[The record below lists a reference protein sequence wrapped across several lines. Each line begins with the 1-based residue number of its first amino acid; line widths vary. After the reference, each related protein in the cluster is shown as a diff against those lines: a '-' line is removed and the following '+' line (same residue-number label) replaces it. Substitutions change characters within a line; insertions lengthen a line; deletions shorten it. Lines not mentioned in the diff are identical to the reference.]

1 MKAAPIIVTLLVCIT
16 ALMVAHMVTEGHR
29 YDVVAVGAVS
39 QHFYFV
45 WLTSVSRSKKRYL

>member
-1 MKAAPIIVTLLVCIT
+1 VKAAPIIVTLLVCIT

-45 WLTSVSRSKKRYL
+45 WLTSVSRIKKRYL